1 MLVAVANGVKPCYAP
16 LMIAKFSFAMLLALA
31 PVAIAQSLAGRW
43 DATVQV
49 NGIDIPFRF
58 ELSGDGTNVKG
69 SFFNGDERITSTSG
83 RVENGALALK
93 WDDHASRLEAT
104 FHDGVLEGK
113 YVRAGRDEKSSY
125 PFTAKRYS
133 PPAAYKGD
141 VPSIA
146 GMWVIPTDSPKGEK
160 AWRFIVRQTGTDVS
174 AAVLRIDGDT
184 GALTGTYKDGKF
196 VLSHFDSARPMLL
209 EVTPQKDGTLELLEN
224 AKTQRTAIR
233 WEVAHAKG
241 LPEPTDPMK
250 HTSVKDASE
259 PYQFRFPDLNGQMV
273 SNTDPKFHGK
283 VVLVDITGS
292 WCPNC
297 HDEAPFLSELYKKY
311 RNQGLEIVA
320 LSFEEADQLK
330 DLARLRAFIKRY
342 DIQYTDLVG
351 GEPSEAKDK
360 LTQAVNW
367 NSWPTTFFIGRD
379 GLVRGVHAGFPSSA
393 SGDLHRQTK
402 DEFTAEVQHL
412 LSENQRTAR

>member
-1 MLVAVANGVKPCYAP
+1 
-16 LMIAKFSFAMLLALA
+16 MIAKFSVAMLIAIA
-31 PVAIAQSLAGRW
+31 PAAMAQSLAGRW

-49 NGIDIPFRF
+49 SGVDIPFRF
-58 ELSGDGTNVKG
+58 ELSGEGANVKG
-69 SFFNGDERITSTSG
+69 SFFNGDEKITSTSG
-83 RVENGALALK
+83 RFENGALVLK
-93 WDDHASRLEAT
+93 WDDHASKLDAT

-113 YVRAGRDEKSSY
+113 YIRAGRDEKSSY
-125 PFTAKRYS
+125 AFSAKRYS
-133 PPAAYKGD
+133 APPAVKGD

-160 AWRFIVRQTGTDVS
+160 AWRFIVRQTGSEVS

-196 VLSHFDSARPMLL
+196 VLSHFDSARPMLM
-209 EVTPQKDGTLELLEN
+209 EVAPQKDGTLELLEN
-224 AKTQRTAIR
+224 AKTQRTAVR

-250 HTSVKDASE
+250 NTSVKDPNEAF
-259 PYQFRFPDLNGQMV
+259 QFGFPDLNGRTV
-273 SNTDPKFHGK
+273 SNADAKFRGK
-283 VVLVDITGS
+283 VVLVNITGS

-297 HDEAPFLSELYKKY
+297 HDEAPFLSDLYKKY
-311 RNQGLEIVA
+311 RDQGLEIVA

-342 DIQYTDLVG
+342 DIQYTVLVG

-393 SGDLHRQTK
+393 SGDLYRQAK

-412 LSENQRTAR
+412 LRENQRTSR

>member
-1 MLVAVANGVKPCYAP
+1 MAAGLKPCYAP
-16 LMIAKFSFAMLLALA
+16 LMIAKFSVAMLIAIA
-31 PVAIAQSLAGRW
+31 PVAMAQSLAGRW

-58 ELSGDGTNVKG
+58 ELSGDKTNVKG

-83 RVENGALALK
+83 SFENGALVLK
-93 WDDHASRLEAT
+93 WDDHASKLDAT

-113 YVRAGRDEKSSY
+113 YIRAGRDEKSAY
-125 PFTAKRYS
+125 PFSAKRYS
-133 PPAAYKGD
+133 APAAVKGD

-160 AWRFIVRQTGTDVS
+160 AWRFIVRQTGSEVS

-209 EVTPQKDGTLELLEN
+209 VVTPQKDGTLELLEN
-224 AKTQRTAIR
+224 SKTQRTAVR

-320 LSFEEADQLK
+320 LSFEESDQLK

-342 DIQYTDLVG
+342 DIQYTVLVG

-393 SGDLHRQTK
+393 SGDLYRQAK

>member
-1 MLVAVANGVKPCYAP
+1 
-16 LMIAKFSFAMLLALA
+16 MIAKFSVAMLIAIA
-31 PVAIAQSLAGRW
+31 PAAMAQSLAGRW

-49 NGIDIPFRF
+49 SGVDIPFRF
-58 ELSGDGTNVKG
+58 ELSGDRANVKG

-83 RVENGALALK
+83 SFENGALVLK
-93 WDDHASRLEAT
+93 WDDHASKLDAT

-113 YVRAGRDEKSSY
+113 YIRAGRDEKSAY
-125 PFTAKRYS
+125 PFSAKRYS
-133 PPAAYKGD
+133 SPAAVKGE

-146 GMWVIPTDSPKGEK
+146 GMWVILTDSPKGEK
-160 AWRFIVRQTGTDVS
+160 AWRFIVRQTGPQVS

-209 EVTPQKDGTLELLEN
+209 VVTPQKDGSLELLEN
-224 AKTQRTAIR
+224 SKTQRTAVR

-259 PYQFRFPDLNGQMV
+259 PYQFRFPDLNGQEV
-273 SNTDPKFHGK
+273 SNSDSKFRGK
-283 VVLVDITGS
+283 VVLVNITGS

-330 DLARLRAFIKRY
+330 DLARLHAFIKRY
-342 DIQYTDLVG
+342 DIQYTVLVG

-393 SGDLHRQTK
+393 SGDLYRQAK
-402 DEFTAEVQHL
+402 EEFTAEVQHL

>member
-1 MLVAVANGVKPCYAP
+1 MLRS
-16 LMIAKFSFAMLLALA
+16 MIAKFSVAMLIAIA
-31 PVAIAQSLAGRW
+31 PVAVAQSLAGRW

-49 NGIDIPFRF
+49 SGLDIPFRF
-58 ELSGDGTNVKG
+58 ELSGEGANVKG

-83 RVENGALALK
+83 RVENGSLMLR
-93 WDDHASRLEAT
+93 WDDHASSLEAK

-113 YVRAGRDEKSSY
+113 YRRDGRDEKSQY

-133 PPAAYKGD
+133 APPAAKGE

-146 GMWVIPTDSPKGEK
+146 GIWVIPTDSPKGEK
-160 AWRFIVRQTGTDVS
+160 AWRFIVHQKGPEVS

-196 VLSHFDSARPMLL
+196 VLSHFDSARPMVM
-209 EVTPQKDGTLELLEN
+209 EVALQKDGTLQLLEN
-224 AKTQRTAIR
+224 GKTQRTAVR
-233 WEVAHAKG
+233 SEVAHAQG
-241 LPEPTDPMK
+241 LAEPTDPLK
-250 HTSVKDASE
+250 HTSVKDPTE
-259 PYQFRFPDLNGQMV
+259 PFQFHLPDLNGKMV
-273 SNTDPKFHGK
+273 SNTDAKFRGK
-283 VVLVDITGS
+283 VVLVNIMGS

-297 HDEAPFLSELYKKY
+297 HDEAPFLVELYKKY
-311 RNQGLEIVA
+311 HDQGLEIVA

-330 DLARLRAFIKRY
+330 DLSRLRAYIKRY
-342 DIQYTDLVG
+342 GMDYTVLVG
-351 GEPSEAKDK
+351 GEPSEANSK

-393 SGDLHRQTK
+393 SGELYRQTK
-402 DEFTAEVQHL
+402 EEFTAQVQRL
-412 LSENQRTAR
+412 LRENQRTAR

>member
-1 MLVAVANGVKPCYAP
+1 
-16 LMIAKFSFAMLLALA
+16 MIAKFSVAMLIAIA
-31 PVAIAQSLAGRW
+31 PVAMAQSLAGRW
-43 DATVQV
+43 NATVQV
-49 NGIDIPFRF
+49 SGVDIPFRF
-58 ELSGDGTNVKG
+58 ELSGEGANVKG
-69 SFFNGDERITSTSG
+69 SFFNGDEKITSTSG
-83 RVENGALALK
+83 RFDNGSLVLK
-93 WDDHASRLEAT
+93 WDDHASKLDAT

-113 YVRAGRDEKSSY
+113 YIRAGRDEKSSY
-125 PFTAKRYS
+125 PFSAKRYS
-133 PPAAYKGD
+133 APPAVKGD

-160 AWRFIVRQTGTDVS
+160 AWRFIVRQTGSEVS

-196 VLSHFDSARPMLL
+196 VLSHFDSARPMLM

-224 AKTQRTAIR
+224 AKTQRTAVR

-250 HTSVKDASE
+250 HTSVKDPNEAF
-259 PYQFRFPDLNGQMV
+259 QFRFPDLNGRTV
-273 SNTDPKFHGK
+273 SNADSKYRGK
-283 VVLVDITGS
+283 VVLVNITGS

-311 RNQGLEIVA
+311 RDQGLEIVA

-342 DIQYTDLVG
+342 DIQYTVLVG

-393 SGDLHRQTK
+393 SGDLYRQAK

-412 LSENQRTAR
+412 LRENQRTSR

>member
-1 MLVAVANGVKPCYAP
+1 
-16 LMIAKFSFAMLLALA
+16 MIAKFSLAMLIAIA
-31 PVAIAQSLAGRW
+31 PAAMAQSLAGRW

-49 NGIDIPFRF
+49 SGVEIPFRF
-58 ELSGDGTNVKG
+58 ELSGDGANVKG

-83 RVENGALALK
+83 KFENGSLVLK
-93 WDDHASRLEAT
+93 WDDHASKLDAT
-104 FHDGVLEGK
+104 LHDGVLEGK
-113 YVRAGRDEKSSY
+113 YVRAGRDEKSTY
-125 PFTAKRYS
+125 PFSAKRYS
-133 PPAAYKGD
+133 PPMPVKGD

-160 AWRFIVRQTGTDVS
+160 AWRFIVRQKGPEVS

-196 VLSHFDSARPMLL
+196 VLSHFDSARPMLM

-224 AKTQRTAIR
+224 AKTQRTAVR

-250 HTSVKDASE
+250 QTSVKD
-259 PYQFRFPDLNGQMV
+259 PNDPFRFSFPDLNGRTV
-273 SNTDPKFHGK
+273 SNADAKFRGK
-283 VVLVDITGS
+283 VVLVNITGS

-297 HDEAPFLSELYKKY
+297 HDEAPFLAELYKKY
-311 RNQGLEIVA
+311 REQGLEIVA

-342 DIQYTDLVG
+342 DIQYTVLVG

-393 SGDLHRQTK
+393 SGDLYRQAK
-402 DEFTAEVQHL
+402 EEFTAEVQHL
-412 LSENQRTAR
+412 LSENQRTSR

>member
-1 MLVAVANGVKPCYAP
+1 
-16 LMIAKFSFAMLLALA
+16 MIAKFSLAMLIAIA
-31 PVAIAQSLAGRW
+31 PAAMAQSLAGRW
-43 DATVQV
+43 DASVQV
-49 NGIDIPFRF
+49 SGVDIPFRF
-58 ELSGDGTNVKG
+58 ELSGEGANVKG

-83 RVENGALALK
+83 RFENGSLVLR
-93 WDDHASRLEAT
+93 WDDHASSLDAA
-104 FHDGVLEGK
+104 FHGGVLEGR
-113 YVRAGRDEKSSY
+113 YRRDGRDEKSNYAFS
-125 PFTAKRYS
+125 AKRHTS
-133 PPAAYKGD
+133 PPAVKGD

-160 AWRFIVRQTGTDVS
+160 AWRFIVRQTGSEVS

-196 VLSHFDSARPMLL
+196 VLSHFDSARPMLM

-224 AKTQRTAIR
+224 AKTQRTAVR

-250 HTSVKDASE
+250 NTSVKDPNEA
-259 PYQFRFPDLNGQMV
+259 YQFSFPDLNGRTV
-273 SNTDPKFHGK
+273 SNADAKFRGK
-283 VVLVDITGS
+283 VVLVNITGS

-297 HDEAPFLSELYKKY
+297 HDEAPFLAELYKKY
-311 RNQGLEIVA
+311 RDQGLEIVA

-342 DIQYTDLVG
+342 DIQYTVLVG

-393 SGDLHRQTK
+393 SGDLYRQAK

-412 LSENQRTAR
+412 LRENQRTSR

>member
-1 MLVAVANGVKPCYAP
+1 
-16 LMIAKFSFAMLLALA
+16 MIAKFSLAMLIAIA
-31 PVAIAQSLAGRW
+31 PAAMAQSLAGRW

-49 NGIDIPFRF
+49 SGVDIPFRF
-58 ELSGDGTNVKG
+58 ELSGDGANVKG

-83 RVENGALALK
+83 KFENGSLVLK
-93 WDDHASRLEAT
+93 WDDHASKLDAT

-113 YVRAGRDEKSSY
+113 YVRAGRDEKSTY
-125 PFTAKRYS
+125 PFSAKRYS
-133 PPAAYKGD
+133 PPSPVKGD

-160 AWRFIVRQTGTDVS
+160 AWRFIVRQKGPEVS

-184 GALTGTYKDGKF
+184 GALTGTYTYKDGKF
-196 VLSHFDSARPMLL
+196 VLSHFDSARPMLM

-224 AKTQRTAIR
+224 AKTQRTAVR

-250 HTSVKDASE
+250 QTSVKD
-259 PYQFRFPDLNGQMV
+259 PNDPFRFSFPDLSGRTV
-273 SNTDPKFHGK
+273 SNADAKFRGK
-283 VVLVDITGS
+283 VVLVNITGS

-297 HDEAPFLSELYKKY
+297 HDEAPFLAELYKKY
-311 RNQGLEIVA
+311 REQGLEIVA

-342 DIQYTDLVG
+342 DIQYTVLVG

-393 SGDLHRQTK
+393 SGDLYRQAK

-412 LSENQRTAR
+412 LSENQRTSR

>member
-1 MLVAVANGVKPCYAP
+1 
-16 LMIAKFSFAMLLALA
+16 MIAKFSLAMLIAIA
-31 PVAIAQSLAGRW
+31 PAAVAQSLAGRW

-49 NGIDIPFRF
+49 SGVDIPFRF
-58 ELSGDGTNVKG
+58 ELSGDGANVKG

-83 RVENGALALK
+83 KFENGSLVLK
-93 WDDHASRLEAT
+93 WDDHASKLDAML
-104 FHDGVLEGK
+104 HDGVLEGK
-113 YVRAGRDEKSSY
+113 YIRAGRDEKSSY
-125 PFTAKRYS
+125 SFSAKRYS
-133 PPAAYKGD
+133 PPPPVKGE

-160 AWRFIVRQTGTDVS
+160 AWRFIVRQKGSEVS

-224 AKTQRTAIR
+224 TKTQRTAVR

-250 HTSVKDASE
+250 HTSVKDPTE
-259 PYQFRFPDLNGQMV
+259 PFQYSFPDLNGRPV
-273 SNTDPKFHGK
+273 SNADAKFRGK
-283 VVLVDITGS
+283 VVLVNITGS

-297 HDEAPFLSELYKKY
+297 HDEAPFLAELYKKY
-311 RNQGLEIVA
+311 RDQGLEIVA

-342 DIQYTDLVG
+342 DIQYTVLVG

-393 SGDLHRQTK
+393 SGDLYRQAK
-402 DEFTAEVQHL
+402 EEFTAEVQHL

>member
-1 MLVAVANGVKPCYAP
+1 
-16 LMIAKFSFAMLLALA
+16 
-31 PVAIAQSLAGRW
+31 
-43 DATVQV
+43 
-49 NGIDIPFRF
+49 
-58 ELSGDGTNVKG
+58 
-69 SFFNGDERITSTSG
+69 
-83 RVENGALALK
+83 
-93 WDDHASRLEAT
+93 
-104 FHDGVLEGK
+104 
-113 YVRAGRDEKSSY
+113 
-125 PFTAKRYS
+125 
-133 PPAAYKGD
+133 

-146 GMWVIPTDSPKGEK
+146 GMWVIPTDSPKWEK
-160 AWRFIVRQTGTDVS
+160 AWRFIVRQTGSEVS

-196 VLSHFDSARPMLL
+196 VLSHFDSARPMLM

-224 AKTQRTAIR
+224 AKTQRTAVR

-250 HTSVKDASE
+250 HTSVKDPNEAF
-259 PYQFRFPDLNGQMV
+259 QFRFPDLNGRTV
-273 SNTDPKFHGK
+273 SNADSKYRGK
-283 VVLVDITGS
+283 VVLVNITGS

-311 RNQGLEIVA
+311 RDQGLEIVA

-342 DIQYTDLVG
+342 DIQYTVLVG

-393 SGDLHRQTK
+393 SGDLYRQAK

-412 LSENQRTAR
+412 LRENQRTSR

>member
-1 MLVAVANGVKPCYAP
+1 MLRS
-16 LMIAKFSFAMLLALA
+16 MIAKYTVAMLIAIA
-31 PVAIAQSLAGRW
+31 PVGMAQSLAGRW
-43 DATVQV
+43 DANVQV
-49 NGIDIPFRF
+49 SGMNIPFRF
-58 ELSGDGTNVKG
+58 ELSGDGANVKG

-83 RVENGALALK
+83 RFENGTLLLN
-93 WDDHASRLEAT
+93 WDDHASTLQAT
-104 FHDGVLEGK
+104 LHDGVLEGK
-113 YVRAGRDEKSSY
+113 YLRAGRDEKSNY
-125 PFTAKRYS
+125 PFSAKRYT
-133 PPAAYKGD
+133 PPPAYKGD

-146 GMWVIPTDSPKGEK
+146 GMWLIPTDSSKGEK
-160 AWRFIVRQTGTDVS
+160 AWRFIVRQTGPEVS

-184 GALTGTYKDGKF
+184 GALTGIYKDGKF
-196 VLSHFDSARPMLL
+196 LLSHFDSARPMVL
-209 EVTPQKDGTLELLEN
+209 EVAPQKDGTLQLLEN
-224 AKTQRTAIR
+224 GKTQRTAVR

-241 LPEPTDPMK
+241 MPEPTDPLK

-259 PYQFRFPDLNGQMV
+259 PFQFRFPDLNGKVV
-273 SNTDPKFHGK
+273 SNTDARFRGK
-283 VVLVDITGS
+283 VVLVNIMGS

-297 HDEAPFLSELYKKY
+297 HDEAPFLVELYKKY
-311 RNQGLEIVA
+311 HEQGLEIVA

-330 DLARLRAFIKRY
+330 DLSRLHAYIKRY
-342 DIQYTDLVG
+342 GMDYTVLVG

-393 SGDLHRQTK
+393 SGEVFAQTK

-412 LSENQRTAR
+412 LRENQRTAR

>member
-1 MLVAVANGVKPCYAP
+1 
-16 LMIAKFSFAMLLALA
+16 MIAKFSVAMLIAIA
-31 PVAIAQSLAGRW
+31 PAAVAQSLAGRW

-49 NGIDIPFRF
+49 SGVDIPFRF
-58 ELSGDGTNVKG
+58 ELSGEGANVKG
-69 SFFNGDERITSTSG
+69 SFFNGDEKITSTSG
-83 RVENGALALK
+83 KVENGTLILK
-93 WDDHASRLEAT
+93 WDDHASKLDAT

-113 YVRAGRDEKSSY
+113 YIRAGRDEKSSY
-125 PFTAKRYS
+125 AFSAKRYS
-133 PPAAYKGD
+133 APPAVKGD

-160 AWRFIVRQTGTDVS
+160 AWRFIVRQTGSEVS

-209 EVTPQKDGTLELLEN
+209 EVTPQKDGTLDLLEN
-224 AKTQRTAIR
+224 SKTQRTAIR

-250 HTSVKDASE
+250 HTSVKDPNEAFQYS
-259 PYQFRFPDLNGQMV
+259 FPDLNGRTV
-273 SNTDPKFHGK
+273 SNADAKFRGK
-283 VVLVDITGS
+283 VVLVNISGS

-297 HDEAPFLSELYKKY
+297 HDEALFLSDLYKKY
-311 RNQGLEIVA
+311 RDQGLEIVA

-342 DIQYTDLVG
+342 DIQYTVLVG

-393 SGDLHRQTK
+393 SGDLYRQAK

-412 LSENQRTAR
+412 LRENQRTSR

>member
-1 MLVAVANGVKPCYAP
+1 
-16 LMIAKFSFAMLLALA
+16 MIAKFSVAMLIAIA
-31 PVAIAQSLAGRW
+31 PAAMAQSLAGRW

-49 NGIDIPFRF
+49 SGIDIPFRF
-58 ELSGDGTNVKG
+58 ELSGEGANVKG

-83 RVENGALALK
+83 RFENGALVLK
-93 WDDHASRLEAT
+93 WDDHASKLDAT

-113 YVRAGRDEKSSY
+113 YIRAGRDEKSSY
-125 PFTAKRYS
+125 AFSAKRYS
-133 PPAAYKGD
+133 APPAVKGD

-160 AWRFIVRQTGTDVS
+160 AWRFIVRQTGSEVS

-224 AKTQRTAIR
+224 AKTQRTAVR

-241 LPEPTDPMK
+241 LAEPTDPMK
-250 HTSVKDASE
+250 HTSVKDPNEAFQYS
-259 PYQFRFPDLNGQMV
+259 FPDLNGRTV
-273 SNTDPKFHGK
+273 SNADAKFRGK
-283 VVLVDITGS
+283 VVLVNITGS

-297 HDEAPFLSELYKKY
+297 HDEAPFLSDLYKKY
-311 RNQGLEIVA
+311 RDQGLEIVA

-342 DIQYTDLVG
+342 DIQYTVLVG

-393 SGDLHRQTK
+393 SGDLYRQAK

-412 LSENQRTAR
+412 LRENQRTSR

>member
-1 MLVAVANGVKPCYAP
+1 
-16 LMIAKFSFAMLLALA
+16 MIAKFSLAMLIAIA
-31 PVAIAQSLAGRW
+31 PAAVAQSLAGHW

-49 NGIDIPFRF
+49 SGVDIPFRF
-58 ELSGDGTNVKG
+58 ELSGEGANVKG
-69 SFFNGDERITSTSG
+69 SFFNGDEKITSTSG
-83 RVENGALALK
+83 RFDNGSLVLR
-93 WDDHASRLEAT
+93 WDDHASSLDAA
-104 FHDGVLEGK
+104 FHDGVLEGR
-113 YVRAGRDEKSSY
+113 YRRDGRDEKSNYAFS
-125 PFTAKRYS
+125 AKRHTP
-133 PPAAYKGD
+133 PPAVKGD

-160 AWRFIVRQTGTDVS
+160 AWRFIVRQTGPEVS

-209 EVTPQKDGTLELLEN
+209 EVTPQKDGTLQLLEN
-224 AKTQRTAIR
+224 AKTQRTAVR

-250 HTSVKDASE
+250 NTSVKDPTE
-259 PYQFRFPDLNGQMV
+259 PFQYRFPDLNGKTV
-273 SNTDPKFHGK
+273 SNTDAKFRGK
-283 VVLVDITGS
+283 VVLVNISGS

-297 HDEAPFLSELYKKY
+297 HDEAPFLAELYKKY
-311 RNQGLEIVA
+311 RDQGLEIVA

-342 DIQYTDLVG
+342 DIQYTVLVG

-379 GLVRGVHAGFPSSA
+379 GLVRGVHSGFPSSA
-393 SGDLHRQTK
+393 SGDLYRQAK
-402 DEFTAEVQHL
+402 DEFTAEVQRL
-412 LSENQRTAR
+412 LRENQRTSR

>member
-1 MLVAVANGVKPCYAP
+1 
-16 LMIAKFSFAMLLALA
+16 MIAKLSVAMLIAIA
-31 PVAIAQSLAGRW
+31 PVAMAQSLAGRW
-43 DATVQV
+43 NATVQV
-49 NGIDIPFRF
+49 SGVDIPFRF
-58 ELSGDGTNVKG
+58 ELSGEGSNVKG
-69 SFFNGDERITSTSG
+69 SFFNGDEKITSTSG
-83 RVENGALALK
+83 RFENGALVLK
-93 WDDHASRLEAT
+93 WDDHASKLDAT

-113 YVRAGRDEKSSY
+113 YIRAGRDEKSAY
-125 PFTAKRYS
+125 PFSAKRYS
-133 PPAAYKGD
+133 PPPAVKGD

-160 AWRFIVRQTGTDVS
+160 AWRFIVRQTGSEVS

-224 AKTQRTAIR
+224 AKTQRTAVR

-250 HTSVKDASE
+250 QTSVKDPNEA
-259 PYQFRFPDLNGQMV
+259 YQFSFPDLNGRTV
-273 SNTDPKFHGK
+273 SNADAKFRGK
-283 VVLVDITGS
+283 VVLVNITGS

-297 HDEAPFLSELYKKY
+297 HDEAPFLAELYKKY
-311 RNQGLEIVA
+311 RDQGLEIVA

-342 DIQYTDLVG
+342 DIQYTVLVG

-379 GLVRGVHAGFPSSA
+379 GLVRAVHAGFPSSA
-393 SGDLHRQTK
+393 SGDLYRQAK

-412 LSENQRTAR
+412 LRENQRTSR